1 MTYPPVIQFETRAL
15 EAEAQ
20 ASLARERRAV
30 RAPKRTTARWRRLMK
45 WLPLPRP
52 GARVAL
58 RAPVMKSKLTDCE
71 Q

>member
-20 ASLARERRAV
+20 ATLARERQVA
-30 RAPKRTTARWRRLMK
+30 RAPMRTPNRWRLMK
-45 WLPLPRP
+45 WLSLPRP
-52 GARVAL
+52 SARA
-58 RAPVMKSKLTDCE
+58 CE

>member
-20 ASLARERRAV
+20 ARLASERRAT
-30 RAPKRTTARWRRLMK
+30 RASKHTTDSWGPLRE
-45 WLPLPRP
+45 WLRFARP
-52 GARVAL
+52 GARAARSASLLNVK
-58 RAPVMKSKLTDCE
+58 PTDCE